1 MPKVC
6 AAQPAVFIDHTEER
20 VLGIDPNDINS
31 IASVTIPI
39 PSDQPT
45 PLPAQFDEKRNTWIL
60 SSSNPSLRIAGRFSS
75 NIQNN
80 TVFGFIIQV
89 APSYMK
95 VASLPDRYILCD
107 GYHRAYGL
115 IKRGITKVPVL
126 VRDFVA
132 FEDIKYQPVMLPQA
146 AYLGDRP
153 ALLQDYHNENVS
165 EEIGLPTAEKLIIIQ
180 GLELV
185 AAHTP

>member
-1 MPKVC
+1 MKKGTRGSYLQATLVLEL
-6 AAQPAVFIDHTEER
+6 QDVLAVIFKII
-20 VLGIDPNDINS
+20 LFL
-31 IASVTIPI
+31 ALLYKL
-39 PSDQPT
+39 
-45 PLPAQFDEKRNTWIL
+45 PLR
-60 SSSNPSLRIAGRFSS
+60 
-75 NIQNN
+75 
-80 TVFGFIIQV
+80 
-89 APSYMK
+89 
-95 VASLPDRYILCD
+95 ILCD